1 MASTSLLK
9 KKQTTKIKA
18 STINCSE
25 VYSVEAK
32 GDFSAGKVIS
42 FIFETDGRK
51 LKNMACGLSK
61 NNGWPSG
68 MLSASCSGKKFRAL
82 VKIDDQINS
91 DAEYGLISL

>member
-1 MASTSLLK
+1 
-9 KKQTTKIKA
+9 
-18 STINCSE
+18 
-25 VYSVEAK
+25 
-32 GDFSAGKVIS
+32 
-42 FIFETDGRK
+42 
-51 LKNMACGLSK
+51 MACGLSK